1 VERFSRD
8 KVLLLWEQLFEEVK
22 KSGRQK
28 FKSQEGGRKSGN
40 APQGGSYL
48 PFSGRLPG

>member
-22 KSGRQK
+22 KSGR
-28 FKSQEGGRKSGN
+28 
-40 APQGGSYL
+40 
-48 PFSGRLPG
+48 